1 MKIPQGDEDQFKAA
15 ANPEVSIERI
25 DLDILMI
32 CRYDGDLLTQRLDQK
47 TIVADLRWRVL
58 IQVFIGPS

>member
-1 MKIPQGDEDQFKAA
+1 MPGMKIPQGDEDQFKAA

-32 CRYDGDLLTQRLDQK
+32 ISLDNK
-47 TIVADLRWRVL
+47 SKSIFNLE
-58 IQVFIGPS
+58 